1 MNQKER
7 ADLFQRVY
15 NRVNELRSK
24 QHGGTLP
31 YDVFRKLLEAEK
43 IDKDDWYQAL
53 AWARKS
59 SPNLYELFYA
69 AIGRKPKEKRE
80 APPPEEKPE
89 ETEAP
94 LEASITPAEA
104 LAGVISWLDTL
115 TGDDRSRV
123 MAAAEAFFA

>member
-31 YDVFRKLLEAEK
+31 YDAFRKLLEAEK
-43 IDKDDWYQAL
+43 IAKDDWYQAL
-53 AWARKS
+53 AWARKN

-69 AIGRKPKEKRE
+69 AIGKKPKEKRE
-80 APPPEEKPE
+80 APPPEEE
-89 ETEAP
+89 AEAP
-94 LEASITPAEA
+94 EATITPAEA
-104 LAGVISWLDTL
+104 LAGVLSWLDNL